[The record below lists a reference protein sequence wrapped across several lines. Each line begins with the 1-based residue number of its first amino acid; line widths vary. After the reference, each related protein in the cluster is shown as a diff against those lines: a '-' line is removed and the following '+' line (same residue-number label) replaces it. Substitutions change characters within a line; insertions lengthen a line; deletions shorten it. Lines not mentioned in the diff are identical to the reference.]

1 MILPVRSVA
10 ILVAALVA
18 LLGGVPYAA
27 AGTMVN
33 DPKGF
38 DGVTWGSPLGNAQ
51 GYDLMDS
58 GDRIKRYERKDTAPA
73 LGDITVDALHFFTID
88 GKFARVS
95 VRYHSKSVHDQVLKY
110 LQAQFGPI
118 DRTPGQM
125 ARGLNQQFNWRGEDT
140 EINVT
145 YQSQG
150 DRGYVFFESRTLAPL
165 FNDMLP
171 EHGY

>member
-1 MILPVRSVA
+1 MIPPIRSIT
-10 ILVAALVA
+10 ILVGV
-18 LLGGVPYAA
+18 LLPLLCGIPYAA

-33 DPKGF
+33 DP
-38 DGVTWGSPLGNAQ
+38 
-51 GYDLMDS
+51 MDS

-73 LGDITVDALHFFTID
+73 LGDFTVDALHFFTID

-140 EINVT
+140 EIN
-145 YQSQG
+145 
-150 DRGYVFFESRTLAPL
+150 
-165 FNDMLP
+165 
-171 EHGY
+171 